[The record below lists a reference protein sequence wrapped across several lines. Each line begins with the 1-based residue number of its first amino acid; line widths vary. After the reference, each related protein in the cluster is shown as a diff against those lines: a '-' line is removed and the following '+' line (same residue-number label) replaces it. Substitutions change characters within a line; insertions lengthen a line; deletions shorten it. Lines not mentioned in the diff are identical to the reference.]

1 MTFWVQIFLVT
12 GDVTVKEDVERIMD
26 STVKHY
32 GRLDVLIN
40 NAGATRARNID
51 TCTIEDLDWCYNV
64 LVRSV
69 FMMSKAAIPHLE
81 KTKGAILN
89 MSSLAGLRPVSNIV
103 YHGIYPQSKN
113 KSLTYAYWVTL
124 FNTLTPWS
132 QLFTKKMCLTVQ
144 KVPFSICL
152 KYFPSTLFKCKRL
165 GISSHNERC
174 DTW

>member
-1 MTFWVQIFLVT
+1 MKLFFCIQMFLVT
-12 GDVTVKEDVERIMD
+12 GDLTVKEDVDRIMD

-32 GRLDVLIN
+32 GRLDVLVN

-89 MSSLAGLRPVSNIV
+89 MSSLAGLRPVSV
-103 YHGIYPQSKN
+103 LCS
-113 KSLTYAYWVTL
+113 TE
-124 FNTLTPWS
+124 
-132 QLFTKKMCLTVQ
+132 FTHTETQGSNLAHVSNSSTHLNPSAIQYVVNGDKI
-144 KVPFSICL
+144 FFIICII
-152 KYFPSTLFKCKRL
+152 F
-165 GISSHNERC
+165 
-174 DTW
+174 